1 MNFDQHTRTFTCI
14 ILQQQPNVVN
24 ECSINITYGANCG
37 HNLGVY
43 RGNGTT
49 DVIVIP
55 PIDFIEDVDVY
66 CYTAIIPVVY
76 GFPYPDY
83 FTVGVVGNLTF
94 QTRGDTNIID
104 NTRSWTVHTPD
115 STDPDSDL
123 IIVISK
129 LLTIIT
135 VLATVIIII
144 TLVKNKHHSQP
155 RISVKYSQMFILG
168 PLLSN
173 CSSSC
178 VCIIILILSCCAMM
192 YWCVNL

>member
-1 MNFDQHTRTFTCI
+1 VNFDQHTRTFTCI
-14 ILQQQPNVVN
+14 ILQQQPNFEN
-24 ECSINITYGANCG
+24 ECSINISYGANCG

-43 RGNGTT
+43 RGSGTT

-66 CYTAIIPVVY
+66 CYTAIIPVVH

-94 QTRGDTNIID
+94 QTRGDTKITD
-104 NTRSWTVHTPD
+104 NTRSVYTPD

-129 LLTIIT
+129 LLTIIA
-135 VLATVIIII
+135 VLTTIIIII
-144 TLVKNKHHSQP
+144 TLVQNKHHSQP
-155 RISVKYSQMFILG
+155 IISIKYSEMFVMVC

-173 CSSSC
+173 CSSSR
-178 VCIIILILSCCAMM
+178 VCIIILILLCCALM